1 MPTPHKIVLTGA
13 PGSGKSTIAR
23 ELDRRHPG
31 TFVVVPEAATQ
42 YYSALGL
49 RWNQLDLDRQ
59 RDAQRGI
66 YRLQREQEDR
76 LAAAHPDRIML
87 LDRGTIDGSAYWPD
101 GPDAYWVDLNT
112 NEAAELARYDHV
124 IVLETAAV
132 IGLYDGDTSNH
143 VRFEGAAEA
152 IENARK
158 LAALWSGHANITL
171 VKAEHDLERKIAAV
185 ERIIAAAGLIGPP
198 GGASDH

>member
-1 MPTPHKIVLTGA
+1 MPTAVPTPSKIVLTGA

-31 TFVVVPEAATQ
+31 RFIVVPEAATQ
-42 YYSALGL
+42 YYTALGR
-49 RWNQLDLDRQ
+49 RWNQLDIEQQ
-59 RDAQRGI
+59 REAQRGI
-66 YRLQREQEDR
+66 YRLQIAQEER
-76 LAAAHPDRIML
+76 LAALHPDRVML

-101 GPDAYWVDLNT
+101 GPAAYWTDLGT
-112 NEAAELARYDHV
+112 TEDAEFARYSQV

-132 IGLYDGDTSNH
+132 IGVYDGHASND

-158 LAALWSGHANITL
+158 LAALWAGHANVTL
-171 VKAEHDLERKIAAV
+171 VRAEPELERKIDAV
-185 ERIIAAAGLIGPP
+185 SRLVLPSLAERE
-198 GGASDH
+198 